1 MDENEKKLNDKDVKV
16 IRTYT
21 SDMVDAIRT
30 NEISV
35 IKIALAEKEK
45 REREDLY
52 KKAEGTS
59 FTKIILV
66 IGSIILIAAAIYGS
80 YYLIQKKK
88 ESEIPKTSINNI
100 KTFISYDSQS
110 NINVTNMTN
119 ANDLTNIINNDK
131 QPSSLQIKALFLT
144 RTINNVVEILTSK
157 DFLSL
162 INTTIPGALERSLSD
177 KYLLGE
183 YGDTSNP
190 VNNTTATFLV
200 FETTDYNQAYASMLD
215 WEKTMLR
222 DLHVLFNISIPEQN
236 SPLYERS
243 WKDIIVN
250 NKDARVLYNDNG
262 EGILY
267 YVFVNKNDFVI
278 TDNLVALKEVIAR
291 LITQNASTL

>member
-1 MDENEKKLNDKDVKV
+1 MDENEKKLNEKDVKV

-110 NINVTNMTN
+110 NINVTNITN
-119 ANDLTNIINNDK
+119 TNDLTNIINKDK

-144 RTINNVVEILTSK
+144 RTINDVVEILTSK

-162 INTTIPGALERSLSD
+162 INTTIPGALARSLSD

-190 VNNTTATFLV
+190 ANNTTATFLV

-250 NKDARVLYNDNG
+250 NKDARVLYNDSDQ
-262 EGILY
+262 GILY